1 MAWRRSRIVKGASTV
16 CQDSECPRKSPTIPR
31 VFARDMHDGTCNMS
45 YIQLRFRIF
54 TLIHSLALGQLMWS
68 RTPTTSIYL
77 FCMLGLPD
85 ATFIAIYIWS
95 NIAATKTW
103 DCVFTLD
110 DDRGMHMA
118 TFAMFRKCDVS
129 HVSMSINYCNNYQHH
144 YSARRADIYIYIY
157 TRRKLEISIPLVY

>member
-1 MAWRRSRIVKGASTV
+1 MMEHV
-16 CQDSECPRKSPTIPR
+16 
-31 VFARDMHDGTCNMS
+31 TCLTYNM
-45 YIQLRFRIF
+45 RFRIF

-129 HVSMSINYCNNYQHH
+129 HVPMSINYCNNYQHH